1 MVRFDS
7 VKDKVTHY
15 SRLPLEFKKANL
27 TYCELIDLPYG
38 QMTENE
44 QLLKE
49 VVTDEVIGQVPLF
62 YDNERLISADGLS
75 ESGRGII
82 FPIIKMLFREL
93 GVGFVFEKISLEIRF
108 RK

>member
-1 MVRFDS
+1 MVHFDS

-49 VVTDEVIGQVPLF
+49 VVTDEVIG
-62 YDNERLISADGLS
+62 
-75 ESGRGII
+75 
-82 FPIIKMLFREL
+82 
-93 GVGFVFEKISLEIRF
+93 
-108 RK
+108 